1 MNCSVKRI
9 VIFVYNVVVATRQIE
24 IDFLFEP
31 KNVIRSESMLFLMAV
46 IRKVHW
52 QDIEFQDI
60 GNFVAQK
67 LSQL

>member
-1 MNCSVKRI
+1 MLKTFLSS
-9 VIFVYNVVVATRQIE
+9 
-24 IDFLFEP
+24 FLFKP
-31 KNVIRSESMLFLMAV
+31 KNVIRSEAMLFLMAV